1 MAHADTTL
9 VANAIHNPS
18 EPRHFMRIKP
28 VARRVAVRLGDEI
41 LAETTRAVRVLEA
54 GKDLYDP
61 VCYLPP
67 SDVSGT
73 LRRNDR
79 TTHCPLKGDAVYF
92 DLTDAVG
99 GIRHSGI
106 AWSYPE
112 PYEFSAELAGLIAF
126 YGDKVAIEESPS

>member
-41 LAETTRAVRVLEA
+41 LAETTRAVRLLEA

-67 SDVSGT
+67 SDVSGA

-79 TTHCPLKGDAVYF
+79 TTHCPLKGDAAYF
-92 DLTDAVG
+92 DLLDAAG
-99 GIRHSGI
+99 GIREPNI
-106 AWSYPE
+106 AWCYPE
-112 PYEFSAELAGLIAF
+112 PLEIAADLAGLVAF
-126 YGDKVAIEESPS
+126 YGTIVSIEEAPL